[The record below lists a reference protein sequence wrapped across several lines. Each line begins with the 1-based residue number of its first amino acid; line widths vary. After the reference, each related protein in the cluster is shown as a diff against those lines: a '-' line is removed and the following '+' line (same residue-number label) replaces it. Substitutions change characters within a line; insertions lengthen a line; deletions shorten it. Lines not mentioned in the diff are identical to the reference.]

1 MSGAPRLSIT
11 VAGLS
16 SLFGEDLAGVVEM
29 AVAAEQAGVHQVVL
43 PDHLAMGPR
52 TDRYPYGAYP
62 LPLDEPYLE
71 PLTTLAA
78 IAGATERIRLGSGI
92 LIAPLR
98 RPLVLAKTAAT
109 LDVLSGGRLDLGVGV
124 GWQRE
129 EFAATGVAFE
139 ERWRILDD
147 TLRACRVLWSETPAS
162 FHSETVSFEDMRC
175 LPQPVQAG
183 GIPIWFGAAL
193 TQKNLERIAEL
204 GAGWLPMT
212 SDLEELRAGHAALRS
227 AFAEAGRDPD
237 EARVRANAPL
247 VRNREGRV
255 DLDATLD
262 ALPALA
268 AVGVDV
274 AGFALARFAR
284 SRAGIEPFFTRLAAH
299 TEQAA

>member
-1 MSGAPRLSIT
+1 MPDAPRLSIT

-16 SLFGEDLAGVVEM
+16 GLFGDDLAGVVEM
-29 AVAAEQAGVHQVVL
+29 AVAAEQAGLHQVVL

-52 TDRYPYGAYP
+52 TDRYPYGPYP
-62 LPLDEPYLE
+62 LPPDEPYLE

-129 EFAATGVAFE
+129 EFSAAGVAFE

-147 TLRACRVLWSETPAS
+147 TLRACRVLWSNAPAS
-162 FHSETVSFEDMRC
+162 FHSDTVSFDDMRC
-175 LPQPVQAG
+175 LPRPLQQG

-193 TQKNLERIAEL
+193 TPKNLARIAEL

-212 SDLEELRAGHAALRS
+212 SDLDELRAGHAALCD
-227 AFAEAGRDPD
+227 AFATAGRDPS

-247 VRNREGRV
+247 MRNSDGRV

-268 AVGVDV
+268 AAGVDV

-284 SRAGIEPFFTRLAAH
+284 SRAAIEPFFARLAGY
-299 TEQAA
+299 AARAA

>member
-1 MSGAPRLSIT
+1 MPGVPRLSIT
-11 VAGLS
+11 IAGLAG
-16 SLFGEDLAGVVEM
+16 LFGDDLAGVVEM

-52 TDRYPYGAYP
+52 TDRYPYGPYP

-78 IAGATERIRLGSGI
+78 IAGATERIRLGTGI

-129 EFAATGVAFE
+129 EFAAAGVAFE

-147 TLRACRVLWSETPAS
+147 TLRACRVLWSEAPAC
-162 FHSETVSFEDMRC
+162 FRSETVSFEDVRC
-175 LPQPVQAG
+175 LPHPVQPG

-193 TQKNLERIAEL
+193 SEKNLVRIAEL

-212 SDLEELRAGHAALRS
+212 SDLEELRAGHAALRD
-227 AFAEAGRDPD
+227 AFANAGRDPA

-247 VRNREGRV
+247 VRNAEGRV

-284 SRAGIEPFFTRLAAH
+284 SRAAIEPFFARLAAYVG
-299 TEQAA
+299 AAA